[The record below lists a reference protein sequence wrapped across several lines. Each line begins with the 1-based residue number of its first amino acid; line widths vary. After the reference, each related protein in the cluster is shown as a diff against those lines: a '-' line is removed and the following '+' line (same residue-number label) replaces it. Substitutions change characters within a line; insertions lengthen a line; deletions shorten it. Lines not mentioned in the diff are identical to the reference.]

1 MKSPRNIII
10 VSCKSLIIVT
20 MPVKPLACV
29 AQYRFRNFI
38 FTFHNCSPGANGL
51 SFTIGTSF
59 VKKEQLVSNR
69 SDRCEFCNMFTVD
82 VVCALITENQPY
94 LARTFCSTWTPTFDE
109 TSKGYMTVW
118 NHRVSSASPS
128 LTANWS
134 CVSKQNGAPV

>member
-1 MKSPRNIII
+1 MENILLNSLGVPWWPRDEGANSLCCISLPIYLFPYFLFSPFLYLSNLMKSPRNIII

-38 FTFHNCSPGANGL
+38 FTFHNFSPGANGL

-69 SDRCEFCNMFTVD
+69 SDRCECGSVT
-82 VVCALITENQPY
+82 CL
-94 LARTFCSTWTPTFDE
+94 L
-109 TSKGYMTVW
+109 
-118 NHRVSSASPS
+118 
-128 LTANWS
+128 
-134 CVSKQNGAPV
+134 